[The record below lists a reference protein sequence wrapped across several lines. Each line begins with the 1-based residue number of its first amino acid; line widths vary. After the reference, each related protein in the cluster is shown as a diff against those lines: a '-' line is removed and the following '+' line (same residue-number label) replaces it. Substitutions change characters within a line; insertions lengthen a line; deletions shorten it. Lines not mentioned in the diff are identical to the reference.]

1 MEVRSLAHQY
11 PLRLGLERLLR
22 VLLIC
27 VTYVLYLYKLDNK
40 LTHTHIHLNKSNVV
54 IASNYIV
61 LGSSSFSLKE
71 LIVDLRNNYIINS
84 ISEILQ
90 I

>member
-1 MEVRSLAHQY
+1 MEVRSLAHQH
-11 PLRLGLERLLR
+11 PLRLGLEKLLR

-40 LTHTHIHLNKSNVV
+40 LTHTHIYLNKSNVV

-61 LGSSSFSLKE
+61 LGSSSFILNE
-71 LIVDLRNNYIINS
+71 L
-84 ISEILQ
+84 ISEILL
-90 I
+90 II